1 MYGTSMR
8 ENREIPPSPRL
19 LITGWAARGTQGGT
33 PEMHERGKSDRFV
46 VPANPPNKATAAE
59 VGEER
64 ERAKGNTDGKTHP
77 GPSAGSDASSAL
89 GRVREVARRDKDAR
103 FTALLHHVT
112 ASRLRR
118 AYWAISPKAAP
129 GVDWVTWDDYGR
141 NLEANLLDLHGRVQS
156 GRYRAKPSR
165 RAYIPK
171 PDGRMRPLGI
181 ASLEDKIVQRAVV
194 EVLNAVYEVDFPGLL
209 VWVPAGARPA

>member
-19 LITGWAARGTQGGT
+19 LITGWAAQGTQGGT

-77 GPSAGSDASSAL
+77 GPSEVISARSQRSQVFPQAEAGSLTSAPSAVSPDWLACPRAGHGGCASDP
-89 GRVREVARRDKDAR
+89 RI
-103 FTALLHHVT
+103 FLL
-112 ASRLRR
+112 R
-118 AYWAISPKAAP
+118 
-129 GVDWVTWDDYGR
+129 
-141 NLEANLLDLHGRVQS
+141 
-156 GRYRAKPSR
+156 
-165 RAYIPK
+165 
-171 PDGRMRPLGI
+171 
-181 ASLEDKIVQRAVV
+181 
-194 EVLNAVYEVDFPGLL
+194 
-209 VWVPAGARPA
+209 